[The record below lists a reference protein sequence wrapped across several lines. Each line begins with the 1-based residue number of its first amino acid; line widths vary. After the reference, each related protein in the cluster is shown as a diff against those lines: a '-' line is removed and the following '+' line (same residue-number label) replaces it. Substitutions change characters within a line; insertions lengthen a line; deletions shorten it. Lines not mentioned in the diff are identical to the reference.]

1 MMPADFNSST
11 NAYDVFNGDADGI
24 CALHQLR
31 LAESRSSTLI
41 TGTKRDIDLLRRFQ
55 SGNGDQITVL
65 DISLDSNI
73 VALRQHLDA
82 GAEIIY
88 FDHHS
93 ASQAFAHD
101 RLHLHCDM
109 AAELCVILLVNRY
122 LQGRYWKWAV
132 VAGYGDNLSAVAD
145 AIASQ
150 AGLSEAQRGQ
160 LQELGTLLNY
170 NAYGESV
177 EDLHFRPEV
186 LYQAVHAYLDPFDF
200 IAEAPEFNTLR
211 DAYVQD
217 MAAMQSVRADRQ
229 DQFSAVYM
237 LPSQTWARRI
247 SGILANQLSHD
258 QPGKSFAV
266 LTGKT
271 DGAYVVSVRSAQPDN
286 CPAAELC
293 TRFATGGG
301 RRAAA
306 GINHLPG
313 EELDKF
319 LHAFKAYFAG

>member
-101 RLHLHCDM
+101 RLHLH
-109 AAELCVILLVNRY
+109 
-122 LQGRYWKWAV
+122 
-132 VAGYGDNLSAVAD
+132 
-145 AIASQ
+145 
-150 AGLSEAQRGQ
+150 
-160 LQELGTLLNY
+160 
-170 NAYGESV
+170 
-177 EDLHFRPEV
+177 
-186 LYQAVHAYLDPFDF
+186 
-200 IAEAPEFNTLR
+200 
-211 DAYVQD
+211 
-217 MAAMQSVRADRQ
+217 
-229 DQFSAVYM
+229 
-237 LPSQTWARRI
+237 
-247 SGILANQLSHD
+247 
-258 QPGKSFAV
+258 
-266 LTGKT
+266 
-271 DGAYVVSVRSAQPDN
+271 
-286 CPAAELC
+286 
-293 TRFATGGG
+293 
-301 RRAAA
+301 
-306 GINHLPG
+306 
-313 EELDKF
+313 
-319 LHAFKAYFAG
+319 